1 MKHLSAFALALSL
14 TAMPLVAQDSSD
26 DISEGMDLMQQGT
39 RLLMEGLMNELGPAL
54 SELEGK
60 ITNLQMYHAPEI
72 LPNGDIIIRRRVP
85 EVPDF
90 DAPVEGEIDL

>member
-1 MKHLSAFALALSL
+1 MRHFSACALALAL
-14 TAMPLVAQDSSD
+14 TTSPLAAQDSSD

-39 RLLMEGLMNELGPAL
+39 RLLMQGLMNELGPAL

-60 ITNLQMYHAPEI
+60 ITNLNMYHAPEI
-72 LPNGDIIIRRRVP
+72 LPNGDIVIRKRTP

-90 DAPVEGEIDL
+90 DAPAEGEIDL